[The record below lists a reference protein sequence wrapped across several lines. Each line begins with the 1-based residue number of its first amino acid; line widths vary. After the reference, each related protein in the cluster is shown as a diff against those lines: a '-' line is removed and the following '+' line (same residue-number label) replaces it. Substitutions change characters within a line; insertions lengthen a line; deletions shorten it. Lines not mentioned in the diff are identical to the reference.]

1 MRSPHEHVALL
12 LLALTAP
19 CVLSYST
26 ISANNLYTALT
37 LGFQSI
43 VRPSDTTNVT
53 LTLGIYA
60 INYLD
65 VHNQELSVSVW
76 IQAGWTDG
84 RYSWSPTDFSDIE
97 TMYLDADGSW
107 DPRIS
112 VQNAH
117 DQDAYTSSE
126 QVFQVNSTG
135 YVEMSS
141 SGQFTIHCPVDVQ
154 YFPYDVQT
162 CTLVITSS
170 VYPSASVFFTGEN
183 ADTSQLTGNDEWEIT
198 SHSVDSSDY
207 DANATS
213 SFSKVT
219 YTLELTRLTS
229 GALQGALMTPL
240 LLSSFLGISTFLV
253 PSEASGKLLVPLAIL
268 VAQALFINLLSEE
281 IPFSGNPSPVI
292 GTYLKA
298 LVAVSVVETVLTI
311 FVVRIYHNKDRRK
324 PMSRLLQRF
333 TAFLT
338 VVTCVGSNQDNSNSA
353 STPTSESEIES
364 NIETPNTTT
373 TEVPEVVHTVNGAK
387 NPIKRRLSLKTI
399 SPDHS
404 FATSSKEDFRKAKRS
419 RAWGDTGTL
428 CGRGTDRKW
437 TWEDMSRGF
446 DRVFFVLFLLLRVIL
461 AAVYMTK
468 IESGNS
474 S

>member
-1 MRSPHEHVALL
+1 MHQLPTPVTDLNYPSISDFHVTLL
-12 LLALTAP
+12 EVAPAP

-76 IQAGWTDG
+76 IQA
-84 RYSWSPTDFSDIE
+84 PLFC
-97 TMYLDADGSW
+97 L
-107 DPRIS
+107 PRR
-112 VQNAH
+112 H

-446 DRVFFVLFLLLRVIL
+446 DRSFGFLKNYNR
-461 AAVYMTK
+461 
-468 IESGNS
+468 S
-474 S
+474 